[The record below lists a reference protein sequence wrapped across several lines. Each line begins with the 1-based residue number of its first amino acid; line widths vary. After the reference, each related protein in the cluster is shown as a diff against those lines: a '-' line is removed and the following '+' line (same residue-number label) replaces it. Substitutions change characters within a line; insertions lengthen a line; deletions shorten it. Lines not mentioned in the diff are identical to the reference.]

1 MYTRS
6 SRILVTL
13 ICVWSITLLVSI
25 DMLQIHSYAQLA
37 HWTVITLTTVEDR
50 CEKDQTP
57 HGPSLMWFFKSRL
70 FQPKKIKQNH
80 SIQVSMSRLSPE
92 YQRLISSSL
101 YSNMLQLMCLTQIQT
116 RSTQQSHT
124 QLPEWY
130 PRPRSLSYTNTKQAR
145 CDRPRLLSFRVW
157 LSTHLIKR

>member
-70 FQPKKIKQNH
+70 FQQKKIKQNH

-101 YSNMLQLMCLTQIQT
+101 YSNMLQLMCLTHT
-116 RSTQQSHT
+116 KREVHNSHT
-124 QLPEWY
+124 LSC
-130 PRPRSLSYTNTKQAR
+130 RSGIQ
-145 CDRPRLLSFRVW
+145 DRGLCHTRTPS
-157 LSTHLIKR
+157 KRGVIDRDYWAFGSDYQHIW